1 MVEPAA
7 HNGLVG
13 GSNPSRTTN
22 FMEIKM
28 RDELSTY
35 FSDDGTQQAKVYH
48 IGNHNFE
55 VDFYQNSVKIATES
69 YENKSLQYHQDAAE
83 NYVLGIKKF

>member
-7 HNGLVG
+7 HNRLVV
-13 GSNPSRTTN
+13 GSNPARCTN
-22 FMEIKM
+22 FMEMAM
-28 RDELSTY
+28 RDEVSSY
-35 FSDDGTQQAKVYH
+35 YAEDGTLMAKVYH
-48 IGNHNFE
+48 IGNHDFE

-83 NYVLGIKKF
+83 NYVLGIKII